1 MDARPPHTVRG
12 RSVMD
17 ARPPHTAEAH
27 PHTQEEV

>member
-1 MDARPPHTVRG
+1 MVTWPPHTVRG

-17 ARPPHTAEAH
+17 VRPPHTAEAH